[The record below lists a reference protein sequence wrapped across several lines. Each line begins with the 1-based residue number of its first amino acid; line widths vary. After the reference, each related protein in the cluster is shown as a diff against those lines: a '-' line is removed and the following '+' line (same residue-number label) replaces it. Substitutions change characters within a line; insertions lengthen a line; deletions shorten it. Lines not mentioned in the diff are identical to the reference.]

1 MVKEISDKGKGE
13 GKNGEGQGFCPRETK
28 DYLCINGGWKRPIDK

>member
-1 MVKEISDKGKGE
+1 MVKERSDKGKGE

-28 DYLCINGGWKRPIDK
+28 DYLWIYGRWKRPIEK